1 MNLALLKPLS
11 KLATSKVDDVK
22 KYVSST
28 KRILRN
34 WTKKTYL
41 AFRNASIKYK
51 VVNIWHEKKLYVIAT
66 VI

>member
-11 KLATSKVDDVK
+11 KLATSTVDDVK

-51 VVNIWHEKKLYVIAT
+51 LVNIWHEKKLM
-66 VI
+66 

>member
-28 KRILRN
+28 KYILRD

-41 AFRNASIKYK
+41 AFGNASIKYK
-51 VVNIWHEKKLYVIAT
+51 LVNIRHEKKLYMIARVI
-66 VI
+66 